1 MMVCLAILC
10 ATIRIWIFIA
20 SANIL
25 GATEGPSMMLMLR
38 EQNVVSVPWPFP
50 DSSVT
55 KGLEFNLSSVTLIVL

>member
-10 ATIRIWIFIA
+10 ATIRIWIFMA

-38 EQNVVSVPWPFP
+38 EQSLVSVPWPSP

-55 KGLEFNLSSVTLIVL
+55 EGLEFSLSSVTLIVL